1 MLDRSVQQQQ
11 GFFRQ
16 ICLGILAGMTTKRA
30 PARDR
35 LLDAADR
42 LFYAEGV
49 HTVGIDRISEEAG
62 VAKGSLFYNFSGKD
76 ELVAAYLDGRAERR
90 RARIERHTA
99 ALTDPVDKLLAV
111 FDALAEAVGEPG
123 FRGCAF
129 ANANAEAAGPDS
141 VEALALRRY
150 RGWFEEL
157 VLSLTTEAGYADPA
171 GVAERIRLLY
181 DGAVA
186 NTQLDA
192 NPAAVSVA
200 KELAALVLASAPR
213 G

>member
-1 MLDRSVQQQQ
+1 
-11 GFFRQ
+11 
-16 ICLGILAGMTTKRA
+16 MTTKRS
-30 PARDR
+30 PARER

-49 HTVGIDRISEEAG
+49 HTVGIDRIIEEAG

-76 ELVAAYLDGRAERR
+76 ELVAAYLDGRGERR

-99 ALTDPVDKLLAV
+99 GLTDPVAKLLAV
-111 FDALAEAVGEPG
+111 FDALAEAVAESG

-129 ANANAEAAGPDS
+129 ANAAAEASGPDS
-141 VEALALRRY
+141 VEAVALRRY
-150 RGWFEEL
+150 RGWFDEL
-157 VLSLTTEAGYADPA
+157 VLSFATEAGYADPA
-171 GVAERIRLLY
+171 GVAERVRLLY

-192 NPAAVSVA
+192 NRGAVAVA
-200 KELAALVLASAPR
+200 RQMAELVLTTAPR
-213 G
+213 N